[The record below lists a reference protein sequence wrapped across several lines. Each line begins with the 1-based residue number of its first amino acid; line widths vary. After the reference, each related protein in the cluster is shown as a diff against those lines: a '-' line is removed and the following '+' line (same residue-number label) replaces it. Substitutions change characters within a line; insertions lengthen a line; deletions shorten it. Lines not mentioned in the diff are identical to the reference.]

1 MADVSTKA
9 NAAGFAIDT
18 SDGTWSRTERGP
30 APMSKIRGWLML
42 PSQMTELPEL
52 FQMAR
57 GAAAIENPDDRDSE
71 LRRIAEP
78 YPSIAGVITLRDG
91 G

>member
-1 MADVSTKA
+1 
-9 NAAGFAIDT
+9 
-18 SDGTWSRTERGP
+18 
-30 APMSKIRGWLML
+30 
-42 PSQMTELPEL
+42 MTELPEL